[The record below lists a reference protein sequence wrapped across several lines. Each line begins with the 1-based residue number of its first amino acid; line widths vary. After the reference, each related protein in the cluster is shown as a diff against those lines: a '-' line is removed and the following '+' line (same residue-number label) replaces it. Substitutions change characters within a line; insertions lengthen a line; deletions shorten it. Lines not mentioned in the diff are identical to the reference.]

1 MIKRGV
7 KLTAGLLVAALMV
20 TTVPAEAFAG
30 QSVKE
35 NDTIVAS
42 GSFSAGAHSAINES
56 VVLNDTNIYFAG
68 VTEVDV
74 PVVAEANN
82 PYANMGVA
90 QVSEFV
96 NVRAEADENAE
107 VLGKLYNNGVATV
120 LESVDGW
127 YKITSGNVTGYVSED
142 FLVVGDAELCEA
154 AQKRVGTIT
163 SRTSL
168 KLREEASANGT
179 VITSIVK
186 GKTVTVLDESIEGW
200 VKVTYKTY
208 TGYVSA
214 DYISVETVCSYAE
227 SKEEETARLEAEAA
241 ARRAEEQRRRE
252 EEARREEER
261 REEER
266 REDDKKEE
274 EKKEEEK
281 EYTPPTGGSGQAVA
295 DYAVQFVGNPYV
307 WGGTSLTNGADCS
320 GFVQS
325 VYKAFG
331 VSLPRTSSQQRYAGY
346 GVSASEIQPGD
357 IVCYSGHVAIYIGN
371 GKIVHASNRKDGIK
385 ISNNWQ
391 YRTVLAIRRIF

>member
-1 MIKRGV
+1 V
-7 KLTAGLLVAALMV
+7 NA
-20 TTVPAEAFAG
+20 
-30 QSVKE
+30 
-35 NDTIVAS
+35 
-42 GSFSAGAHSAINES
+42 
-56 VVLNDTNIYFAG
+56 
-68 VTEVDV
+68 

-107 VLGKLYNNGVATV
+107 VLGKLYNNGLATV
-120 LESVDGW
+120 IESVDGW
-127 YKITSGNVTGYVSED
+127 YKITSGNVTGYVSEE

-168 KLREEASANGT
+168 KLRKEASANGA
-179 VITSIVK
+179 VITSIAK

-200 VKVTYKTY
+200 VKVTYKSY

-214 DYISVETVCSYAE
+214 DYIAVETVCSYAE
-227 SKEEETARLEAEAA
+227 SKEEEAARLEAEAA

-261 REEER
+261 RE
-266 REDDKKEE
+266 DDKKEE
-274 EKKEEEK
+274 EKKQEDEK
-281 EYTPPTGGSGQAVA
+281 EYTPPAGGSGQAVA

-307 WGGTSLTNGADCS
+307 YGGTSLTNGADCS

-371 GKIVHASNRKDGIK
+371 GRIVHASNRKDGIK

>member
-20 TTVPAEAFAG
+20 TTLPAEALAS
-30 QSVKE
+30 QSKKE
-35 NDTIVAS
+35 ADFITAT

-56 VVLNDTNIYFAG
+56 IVLNDTNIYFAG
-68 VTEVDV
+68 VTEVNA

-107 VLGKLYNNGVATV
+107 VLGKLYNNGLATV
-120 LESVDGW
+120 IESVDGW
-127 YKITSGNVTGYVSED
+127 YKITSGNVTGYVSEE

-168 KLREEASANGT
+168 KLRKEASANGA
-179 VITSIVK
+179 VITSIAK

-200 VKVTYKTY
+200 VKVTYKSY

-214 DYISVETVCSYAE
+214 DYIAVETVCSYAE
-227 SKEEETARLEAEAA
+227 SKEEEAARLEAEAA

-261 REEER
+261 RE
-266 REDDKKEE
+266 DDKKEE
-274 EKKEEEK
+274 EKKQEDEK
-281 EYTPPTGGSGQAVA
+281 EYTPPAGGSGQAVA

-307 WGGTSLTNGADCS
+307 YGGTSLTNGADCS

-371 GKIVHASNRKDGIK
+371 GRIVHASNRKDGIK